1 MQIKKKFTDESFGT
15 PDTDVILN
23 KPNMV
28 NATIESVSV
37 IKVMHFLFLFL
48 HKIDFDDI

>member
-15 PDTDVILN
+15 PDSGVMLN
-23 KPNMV
+23 KANMV

-37 IKVMHFLFLFL
+37 IKVMNFLFLFL
-48 HKIDFDDI
+48 RKIDFDDL